1 MFDILA
7 PLAALI
13 GIGAAWRYVKPLS
26 ASADGLQRQ
35 LFILVYS
42 VLLPIVVFF
51 ACRKFPLDSRAFNLL
66 LIVGLATAG
75 AAAAAWF
82 YLKQSKLPPR
92 AQGALLLAAAIGSVE
107 FLGLP
112 VSGVLKNVANWS
124 GGRDIGVEFMLVA
137 NVLILLTGGVFLL
150 RGYGG
155 LGRAK
160 NPVDALMREPILW
173 AAVAGLLV
181 GMSGMELPAF
191 LYSTNNAVMRALPAI
206 MLITVGLSLQWKKE
220 WNDQIAASLLPVAVI
235 KLLLVPVLI
244 YVLAK
249 FLGGTG
255 ASVKSLMIYGALP
268 STLFGFI
275 LCERYKLDTNVYAA
289 AVAFTTVLS
298 FVVVPVLYDMAL

>member
-13 GIGAAWRYVKPLS
+13 GIGAAWRYVRPMG
-26 ASADGLQRQ
+26 AGAEGLQRQ

-51 ACRKFPLDSRAFNLL
+51 TFLKFSFDSKSFNLL
-66 LIVGLATAG
+66 LVVGLATAG
-75 AAAAAWF
+75 AGAAAWF
-82 YLKQSKLPPR
+82 YLKQSKLSPR
-92 AQGALLLAAAIGSVE
+92 TQGALLLAAAIGSVE

-112 VSGVLKNVANWS
+112 VSGVLKNVSNWT
-124 GGRDIGVEFMLVA
+124 GGRDIGAEFMLVA

-155 LGRAK
+155 IGRAK
-160 NPVDALMREPILW
+160 NPVEELIREPILW
-173 AAVAGLLV
+173 AAVAGVLV
-181 GMSGMELPAF
+181 GMAGVNLPAF
-191 LYSTNNAVMRALPAI
+191 LYGTNNAVLRALPVV
-206 MLITVGLSLQWKKE
+206 MLITVGLSLNWKQE
-220 WNDQIAASLLPVAVI
+220 WNNMVPASLLPVAAI

-244 YVLAK
+244 YVLVK
-249 FLGGTG
+249 FLGPTG
-255 ASVKSLMIYGALP
+255 ASVKTLMIYGAMP

-275 LCERYKLDTNVYAA
+275 LCERYKLDTTAYAA

-298 FVVVPVLYDMAL
+298 FVVVPVMHDMAI